1 MSYSLEQVESTLK
14 NVFDDGVFIS
24 AKECRANSCRVEF
37 THQDSNTT
45 IHPILLAAEGS
56 REMFFDSV
64 TENEQTK
71 TIVIYKR

>member
-1 MSYSLEQVESTLK
+1 MMAFLLAQK
-14 NVFDDGVFIS
+14 
-24 AKECRANSCRVEF
+24 CRSNSCRVKF

-45 IHPILLAAEGS
+45 THPILLAAEGS
-56 REMFFDSV
+56 REIFFDSV